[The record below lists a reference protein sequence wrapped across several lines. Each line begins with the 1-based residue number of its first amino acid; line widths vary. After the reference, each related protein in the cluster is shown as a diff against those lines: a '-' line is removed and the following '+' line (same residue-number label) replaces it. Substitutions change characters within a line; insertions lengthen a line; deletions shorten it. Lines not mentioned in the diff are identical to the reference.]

1 MKKKQNG
8 SFTIEA
14 SFVVPI
20 ILMVFMASVYII
32 FYFHDK
38 NILSGA
44 VYETAVVGSGRKG
57 YEKEELEAYFR
68 RRIKGKLIIFSNIK
82 EQIMVTCS
90 AERKMMTVEICAS
103 VDRTD
108 PETYIRR
115 IRKIKK
121 LEEEI
126 GDTK

>member
-1 MKKKQNG
+1 M
-8 SFTIEA
+8 
-14 SFVVPI
+14 
-20 ILMVFMASVYII
+20 
-32 FYFHDK
+32 
-38 NILSGA
+38 
-44 VYETAVVGSGRKG
+44 YETAVVGSGRKG

-82 EQIMVTCS
+82 EKIQLEKEQIMVTCS

-115 IRKIKK
+115 KIKK